1 MHAVATEEY
10 SGPRAGRNY
19 NFPAQVTSLVGRER
33 QVEGACATLMA
44 RHTRLLTVTGPPGVG
59 KTRLAMRVASQVAGY
74 FADGAYFVPLSTIS
88 DPGLVVASLGQA
100 LGMKEAGSQALISR
114 LKDFLADKQLLLV
127 LDNFEQVT
135 QAAPLLGE
143 LMGAAPRLK
152 LLVTSRALLH
162 LYGEHDFRLP
172 PLDLP
177 DLDRSHDPAALAG
190 NEAVQ
195 LFVQRARAAR
205 PDFQLSEANA
215 HDVAE
220 ICVRLAGLPLAIE
233 LAAAR
238 TRLLPPSVILSHL
251 QGQGQRLAFLRG
263 GARDLPARQQTL
275 RGAIEW
281 SYDLLDDGEK
291 TLLGRLAVF
300 VGSCTIEAIEAV
312 CSPPNG
318 PPAPPDGVA
327 APAYPVLWSGHSAD
341 VLDRLASLVDKS
353 LLRQEE
359 TPGGEVRFSMLEM
372 VREYLQE
379 QLEKRGEA
387 EEFRKRHAFYYA
399 RLAELAEGE
408 LLAESRARQVQYLDV
423 MEWEHDNLRAA
434 LDWCRYCI
442 SRPAPPSEGVGP
454 DEAGV
459 DWQEL
464 VLSMAG
470 RLWVFWE
477 GHGHLNE
484 GVRQITGALE
494 AGEPKPTPGRAI
506 ALVGVGRLLMWQDP
520 ASARPYLEEGLS
532 LWRQLGGT
540 WGVSMALL
548 ALGHVLTMLGEL
560 EAARTCLYES
570 LAIRRELGHRMGVA
584 SALDSLGRATLRMG
598 DYDGAERLFKEGL
611 QVATEVDEPVSMA
624 FALHGL
630 GEVAQ
635 QRGDWEQATVY
646 YLQSIDLRHGMGD
659 TRGVADSL
667 ISLADVLA
675 ARGVHEKAA
684 LFAGLAEALCEAIGV
699 GLYLADRLEHDRSVA
714 ELRDRLGQER
724 FSTLWAEGRHLSVE
738 QAVKMASPPG
748 PQDDALPQPT
758 SPEDPGLTTRELEVL
773 RHIAAGMTNA
783 ETAGSLSISPHTVN
797 MHVRSIFSKLGV
809 TSRSAATRYAL
820 VNGLV

>member
-10 SGPRAGRNY
+10 SGSRAGSNY

-33 QVEGACATLMA
+33 QVEGACVALTA

-88 DPGLVVASLGQA
+88 DPALVVASLGQA

-135 QAAPLLGE
+135 EAAPLLGE

-177 DLDRSHDPAALAG
+177 DLDRSDNPATLAG

-215 HDVAE
+215 RDVAE

-238 TRLLPPSVILSHL
+238 TRLLPPAVILSHL

-275 RGAIEW
+275 RAAIEW

-291 TLLGRLAVF
+291 TLLRRLAVF

-312 CSPPNG
+312 CSPANG
-318 PPAPPDGVA
+318 PPAPPDGIA
-327 APAYPVLWSGHSAD
+327 APAHPVLWSERSAD

-379 QLEKRGEA
+379 QLEERGEA

-399 RLAELAEGE
+399 RLAEFAEGE
-408 LLAESRARQVQYLDV
+408 LLAESRARQVKYLNV
-423 MEWEHDNLRAA
+423 MEWEHDNVRAA

-442 SRPAPPSEGVGP
+442 SRPPNEGGEP

-484 GVRQITGALE
+484 GVRQITAALDS
-494 AGEPKPTPGRAI
+494 GEPKPTPGRAT

-520 ASARPYLEEGLS
+520 ASARPYLEEGLR

-560 EAARTCLYES
+560 ESARTHLYEA
-570 LAIRRELGHRMGVA
+570 LAIRREMGHRMGIA

-598 DYDGAERLFKEGL
+598 DYDGAERLFEEGL

-624 FALHGL
+624 FTLHGL

-635 QRGDWEQATVY
+635 QRGDLEQAIIY
-646 YLQSIDLRHGMGD
+646 YLRSLALRHEMGD

-675 ARGVHEKAA
+675 AQGVYETAA
-684 LFAGLAEALCEAIGV
+684 RLAGLAEALCEAIGV
-699 GLYLADRLEHDRSVA
+699 GLYLADRVEHDRSVA

-738 QAVKMASPPG
+738 QAVKLVG
-748 PQDDALPQPT
+748 PTGPDDDTLPHAA
-758 SPEDPGLTTRELEVL
+758 SPEDPGLTPRELEVL

-783 ETAGSLSISPHTVN
+783 EAADSLSISPHTVN